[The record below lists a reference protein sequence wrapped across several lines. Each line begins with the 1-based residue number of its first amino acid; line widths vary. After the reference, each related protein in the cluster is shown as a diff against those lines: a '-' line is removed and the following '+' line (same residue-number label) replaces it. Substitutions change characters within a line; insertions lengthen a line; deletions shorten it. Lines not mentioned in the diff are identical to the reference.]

1 MAGPIA
7 QAASELQHK
16 LAAFVRENRLPGA
29 AAGVVCGD
37 ELAWSAGVGFAD
49 AGAGRMTDPAML
61 YRIASIT
68 KTFTGTAIM
77 QLRDAGRLDLDDP
90 AVAWLPELRNAV
102 SPFGAIESVT
112 IRRMLSHEAGL
123 PSEPPGTDWAIPA
136 YQGVPARILER
147 AGDIAVTLPPNA
159 QHKYSDLAYQLLGE
173 IVTRVSGTPYP
184 EYIRAAILGPLGMSA
199 TEFEPLAQTLTDRC
213 ATGYGWRA
221 LSDELDVASAMPPVW
236 AEGGLWSCLE
246 DLARWISFQLR
257 AYRDPA
263 PGSPVLATASLRE
276 MHKPRYL
283 ADDQWTQAWGIS
295 WCGSRQD
302 NVTWIGHSGGLPG
315 FTTTVCFDPVEQVG
329 AIALVNGTSGTSAL
343 GLDLASIARRVIRD
357 QPRVIMAP
365 ALMPGQYG
373 PLLGLY
379 VRPELGGWVL
389 RLEWRDG
396 KLAFVT
402 PETAGWR
409 LNLAPTGAPDHF
421 VVEPE
426 SRLAGENVI
435 FQCRPDDRVTSVF
448 LMDTTWVRLDR
459 VAASGPA
466 AVSP

>member
-1 MAGPIA
+1 M
-7 QAASELQHK
+7 
-16 LAAFVRENRLPGA
+16 
-29 AAGVVCGD
+29 VV
-37 ELAWSAGVGFAD
+37 
-49 AGAGRMTDPAML
+49 
-61 YRIASIT
+61 
-68 KTFTGTAIM
+68 
-77 QLRDAGRLDLDDP
+77 
-90 AVAWLPELRNAV
+90 
-102 SPFGAIESVT
+102 
-112 IRRMLSHEAGL
+112 
-123 PSEPPGTDWAIPA
+123 
-136 YQGVPARILER
+136 
-147 AGDIAVTLPPNA
+147 
-159 QHKYSDLAYQLLGE
+159 
-173 IVTRVSGTPYP
+173 
-184 EYIRAAILGPLGMSA
+184 
-199 TEFEPLAQTLTDRC
+199 
-213 ATGYGWRA
+213 
-221 LSDELDVASAMPPVW
+221 
-236 AEGGLWSCLE
+236 LE

-283 ADDQWTQAWGIS
+283 ADDQWTQAWGMS

-329 AIALVNGTSGTSAL
+329 AIALVNGTSGTAAL

-379 VRPELGGWVL
+379 VRPELGGGVL

-409 LNLAPTGAPDHF
+409 LNLAPTGASNHF

-426 SRLAGENVI
+426 SSLAGENVI